1 MAGQNRVEVEW
12 QATAP
17 TAGNGAAA
25 TLLATEPEVTPSA
38 ENAVVAPL
46 VGTFYRGGEPDAP
59 PFVSEGDVVE
69 VGQQIAIVEA
79 MKIMNSVQADRA
91 GRVAKVLAKDGD
103 MVEFGQ
109 PLMIIDSADAGS

>member
-1 MAGQNRVEVEW
+1 MEW
-12 QATAP
+12 HA
-17 TAGNGAAA
+17 TAGNGTAAA
-25 TLLATEPEVTPSA
+25 ASAVTGNATATTEPQDAPAA

-46 VGTFYRGGEPDAP
+46 VGTFYRAGEPDAP
-59 PFVSEGDVVE
+59 PFVSEGDMVE

-91 GRVAKVLAKDGD
+91 GRVVKVLAKDGD

-109 PLMIIDSADAGS
+109 PLMIIDPADAGS

>member
-1 MAGQNRVEVEW
+1 MEW

-17 TAGNGAAA
+17 AAGHGTAGNGTA
-25 TLLATEPEVTPSA
+25 TTVLATEPEVTPTA
-38 ENAVVAPL
+38 ENAVVSPL
-46 VGTFYRGGEPDAP
+46 VGTFYQSGEPDAP
-59 PFVSEGDVVE
+59 PFVTEGDLVE

-91 GRVAKVLAKDGD
+91 GRVAKVLAKDGN